1 MNAVHPIFLHLCNA
15 VCPPI
20 LDAAIHCPAGM
31 HEYEHRIGALKLTCH
46 LEYEPADERGT
57 CAGPAQGAIF
67 RLVHAYVNG
76 VDVVQ
81 IIAPAL
87 VEEIEEKAAQEE
99 DHYAY

>member
-1 MNAVHPIFLHLCNA
+1 MNAVHPTFAPFLCAIAPPPSNP
-15 VCPPI
+15 CP
-20 LDAAIHCPAGM
+20 DGM

-57 CAGPAQGAIF
+57 CASPAQTSGY
-67 RLVHAYVNG
+67 RLVHAYLNG

-87 VEEIEEKAAQEE
+87 VEEIEEMAAQAEE
-99 DHYAY
+99 HYAY

>member
-20 LDAAIHCPAGM
+20 LDAANPCPDGM
-31 HEYEHRIGALKLTCH
+31 HEHTHRVGDLRLTCH
-46 LEYEPADERGT
+46 LEYDPAEERGT
-57 CAGPAQGAIF
+57 CASPAQGAIF

-81 IIAPAL
+81 IIAPEL
-87 VEEIEEKAAQEE
+87 IEEIEEGAA
-99 DHYAY
+99 HAY